1 MLMMLA
7 AAGWLGHRF
16 RRMLMM
22 LGVGDL
28 LKHSFHLMLMMLAA
42 RGRVET
48 QLSADARG
56 AGRPCQE
63 AKNSF
68 TP

>member
-1 MLMMLA
+1 
-7 AAGWLGHRF
+7 
-16 RRMLMM
+16 MM

-42 RGRVET
+42 RGLVET
-48 QLSADARG
+48 QLSADARD

-63 AKNSF
+63 ATNSF